1 MQPVDKSGGDVA
13 AVLILIIGLR
23 VDLAQCCRPDCLVTA
38 VPVGEPWTKGT
49 LPWNLLSSVSQ
60 WPRRCSL
67 ARWPLHKPSNAR
79 GVSIALAVSV
89 PVALWSPVRGA
100 PWQQPIKSA
109 QGRASLD
116 RAATRRQRQSHR
128 AALSWTVRGCAA

>member
-49 LPWNLLSSVSQ
+49 LP
-60 WPRRCSL
+60 
-67 ARWPLHKPSNAR
+67 
-79 GVSIALAVSV
+79 
-89 PVALWSPVRGA
+89 
-100 PWQQPIKSA
+100 
-109 QGRASLD
+109 
-116 RAATRRQRQSHR
+116 
-128 AALSWTVRGCAA
+128 